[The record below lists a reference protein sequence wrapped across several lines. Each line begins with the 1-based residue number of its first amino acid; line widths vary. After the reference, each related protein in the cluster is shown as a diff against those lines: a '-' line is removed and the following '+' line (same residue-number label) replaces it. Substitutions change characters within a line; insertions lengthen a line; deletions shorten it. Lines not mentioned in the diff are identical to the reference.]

1 MNKTISSA
9 MILALTS
16 VATFGVWAGERAPRQ
31 ASEPVRVSA
40 PANSAPVDERAVRRT
55 GESCVKETG
64 TRIRAGSG
72 REGCRFAGRSYSR
85 EDMDRTG
92 EIDVGRALQRLDPS
106 IQGGRW

>member
-9 MILALTS
+9 MILALAS
-16 VATFGVWAGERAPRQ
+16 VATFGVWAGERTPRQ

-40 PANSAPVDERAVRRT
+40 PPNSAQVDQSAAARSNER
-55 GESCVKETG
+55 CVKETG

-72 REGCRFAGRSYSR
+72 RVGCRFAGRSYSR
-85 EDMDRTG
+85 EEMDRTG
-92 EIDVGRALQRLDPS
+92 ETDVGRALQRLDPS